1 MKLETITR
9 HELDGVKYQD
19 LKETF
24 KKLGIETEFKQGKKK
39 VDLLNQAW
47 KDICTKREQIEAG
60 LNAEQIEKD
69 NEKRKAIKEAAK
81 KMNDIQK
88 ELAKEREIQKVVE
101 EQEEKPMSKEQIEFF
116 IKKIELSLAI
126 KKKTKGQR
134 AASLKKLAM
143 LKIKLNTFS

>member
-47 KDICTKREQIEAG
+47 KDI
-60 LNAEQIEKD
+60 
-69 NEKRKAIKEAAK
+69 
-81 KMNDIQK
+81 
-88 ELAKEREIQKVVE
+88 
-101 EQEEKPMSKEQIEFF
+101 
-116 IKKIELSLAI
+116 
-126 KKKTKGQR
+126 
-134 AASLKKLAM
+134 
-143 LKIKLNTFS
+143 